1 MLGPIVCQAG
11 RTEGRRN
18 LLVTAQIAEKVAPCV
33 VHEADL
39 PVVVLL
45 PGPQSDGGHVP
56 FGMEVLHPK
65 PLQRVVEPR
74 QGQFAILVKSDR
86 AAGELDGGVVIVR
99 TRMHGAQPGCVG
111 LFVPIE
117 FPQLSSTSLLE
128 AHTDRAGGVRVRVQR
143 LEFRQPDLEIEPSGR
158 IPDCPRYR
166 MRKQIVPRWIEFT
179 KLRLGPLFP
188 LLVLLAPEHHVGP
201 EDEDWI
207 IGSYRGLGPRLGE
220 RTKRGQGGP
229 LDEVTPQRVAEALE
243 EARLLADGPP
253 DFGRQIR
260 VHRLDPQSQEDR
272 PTLEAMKAAGFIAI
286 MCSPD
291 TASPTTV
298 DAWGKDFD
306 VAELASMAQTAGEM
320 QLPVMWSFMFGGPK
334 ETPATVSETLAF
346 IRESIHEDHPVMLT
360 SRMRIY
366 PGTTLARVAVDEGY
380 AAPGLDP
387 MEGRQ
392 FYASQDVESEWLDEQ
407 LLDLQRA
414 LPNVMF
420 MDGSQ
425 SRAIPWISRM
435 RALFGVSG
443 PSWTGY
449 ARTRRRL
456 KRFGLG

>member
-1 MLGPIVCQAG
+1 VLPIGLLRVADACRVAGVPTRVLDLAFVKDPVATLVKALQDEVPALIGLAIRNIDNADAREPIYYLPYVRSLVEATRRYSPAPIVAG
-11 RTEGRRN
+11 GTGVSIAPDAVRLALGVEAVVSGPGEEAIVRLYEAAVEGDELPQVTFGQTASFEPAPRYSDWVDVKPYRRRGAPLPVQTRRGCPFHCVYCNYAAIEGTERYD
-18 LLVTAQIAEKVAPCV
+18 LAEPSSVVAAIEREIGATGLRDVEFVDSTFNAPPRYTQDLCGALAA
-33 VHEADL
+33 ADL
-39 PVVVLL
+39 
-45 PGPQSDGGHVP
+45 G
-56 FGMEVLHPK
+56 
-65 PLQRVVEPR
+65 
-74 QGQFAILVKSDR
+74 
-86 AAGELDGGVVIVR
+86 
-99 TRMHGAQPGCVG
+99 VG
-111 LFVPIE
+111 L
-117 FPQLSSTSLLE
+117 S
-128 AHTDRAGGVRVRVQR
+128 A
-143 LEFRQPDLEIEPSGR
+143 SG
-158 IPDCPRYR
+158 INPR
-166 MRKQIVPRWIEFT
+166 F
-179 KLRLGPLFP
+179 
-188 LLVLLAPEHHVGP
+188 A
-201 EDEDWI
+201 
-207 IGSYRGLGPRLGE
+207 
-220 RTKRGQGGP
+220 
-229 LDEVTPQRVAEALE
+229 
-243 EARLLADGPP
+243 
-253 DFGRQIR
+253 
-260 VHRLDPQSQEDR
+260 DR